1 MAQLPPVTGL
11 PVYKS
16 SEWKLFYPLF
26 LKQPQRQNQ
35 DIKYYNILQKIRLG
49 KISLNTW
56 NSLYQKARTFNHQI
70 PLNIALNI
78 TNIVG
83 FKKTADRINNIICNM
98 LPVNEDKY
106 LISMAIDFIDG
117 QQYNPD
123 ESQKLFKN
131 KTNLP
136 SHLHL
141 QQGARVMYL
150 KNNLIEQKICNG
162 TVGVITDIKLESLQV
177 RVAFSVIGGIVD
189 IEIKK
194 ETTTFIIDGKQS
206 SWSQF
211 SLQNAF
217 ALTVYKTQGLTLSEI
232 SLSLDQQIFS
242 AGQAYVALS
251 RCPDWTKVHIAS
263 LHPSAFITDDSMIK
277 EYEWLEQKAAIPLPL

>member
-1 MAQLPPVTGL
+1 MFSIIQQQTIVFGGLNVIIVGNLAQLPPVTGL

-26 LKQPQRQNQ
+26 LKQSQRQNQ

-98 LPVNEDKY
+98 LSVNKDKY

-117 QQYNPD
+117 QQYNPN

-136 SHLHL
+136 SHLCL
-141 QQGARVMYL
+141 QQGACVIYL

-162 TVGVITDIKLESLQV
+162 TVGVIIDIKLESLQV

-194 ETTTFIIDGKQS
+194 ETTTFIIDRKLS
-206 SWSQF
+206 SRSQF
-211 SLQNAF
+211 PLQNAF
-217 ALTVYKTQGLTLSEI
+217 ALTLHKTQGLTLLYLLI
-232 SLSLDQQIFS
+232 NKFFLQ
-242 AGQAYVALS
+242 
-251 RCPDWTKVHIAS
+251 TKY
-263 LHPSAFITDDSMIK
+263 M
-277 EYEWLEQKAAIPLPL
+277 